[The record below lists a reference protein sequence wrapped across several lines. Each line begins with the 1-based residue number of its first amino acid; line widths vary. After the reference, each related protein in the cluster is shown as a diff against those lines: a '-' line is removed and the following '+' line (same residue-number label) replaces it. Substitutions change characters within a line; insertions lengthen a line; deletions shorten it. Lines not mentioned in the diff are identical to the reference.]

1 MMLELLWIF
10 LLQFDNCIPNGVEP
24 KKNLINNILRNNGES
39 LKQLASKF
47 PNHIIE
53 MQVEMVDP
61 TPEPPKNSLSS
72 IRRYLKFNKKPSA
85 HIAKTNLGIVLRKHP
100 MKLPRSIVRSNDNN
114 ETGATNLSP
123 TTAATEHGTDPDNR
137 PVYMSDLKEAVEAL
151 EKKLIKSTP
160 GDAAAPNTNNNEN
173 TIDDG
178 NHPLLKKD
186 LWEILDIAAQH
197 RSTPPN
203 YFKKLSGGTQAPQ
216 EYEAAIEAIDNNNP
230 SGIKSIGDV
239 ISLVK
244 KGVKVQ
250 FDITRPTDRNLD
262 WIQIKVPNA

>member
-1 MMLELLWIF
+1 MAVLL
-10 LLQFDNCIPNGVEP
+10 LSHG
-24 KKNLINNILRNNGES
+24 
-39 LKQLASKF
+39 KF

-61 TPEPPKNSLSS
+61 TPEPPKNSLS
-72 IRRYLKFNKKPSA
+72 N
-85 HIAKTNLGIVLRKHP
+85 
-100 MKLPRSIVRSNDNN
+100 
-114 ETGATNLSP
+114 
-123 TTAATEHGTDPDNR
+123 PDNR

-160 GDAAAPNTNNNEN
+160 GD
-173 TIDDG
+173 G
-178 NHPLLKKD
+178 
-186 LWEILDIAAQH
+186 
-197 RSTPPN
+197 TPPN

>member
-1 MMLELLWIF
+1 MVLLITY
-10 LLQFDNCIPNGVEP
+10 LLLYCLCFTSGSFSAVEP

-61 TPEPPKNSLSS
+61 TPEPPKNSLS
-72 IRRYLKFNKKPSA
+72 
-85 HIAKTNLGIVLRKHP
+85 
-100 MKLPRSIVRSNDNN
+100 MRSNDNN